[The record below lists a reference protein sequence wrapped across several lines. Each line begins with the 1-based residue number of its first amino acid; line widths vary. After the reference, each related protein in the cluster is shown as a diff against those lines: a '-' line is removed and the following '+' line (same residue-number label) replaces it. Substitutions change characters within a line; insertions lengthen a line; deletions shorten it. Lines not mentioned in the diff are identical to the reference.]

1 MNVYP
6 FLYKH
11 VFSKF
16 DPETMHHLIMV
27 LLRITSRPVISRT
40 LLSRIF
46 FINDQRLAVSA
57 LGLRFPNPIGIA
69 SGFDKNAEA
78 VLALS
83 SLGFGFIEVG
93 TVTPLPQKGNPKP
106 RLFRLLEDRAIINRL
121 GFPNAG
127 CAVVCG
133 NLERVRQSSDVIV
146 AASLG
151 KNRET
156 VLEESVQDYVNC
168 MRALYWYSDLL
179 VINVSSPNMPGLR
192 MLQRR
197 SFLESIATETLA
209 YGRRA
214 AKELGCKE
222 KPILVK
228 ISPDLGEAELD
239 DLLEVVVTSGIAG
252 IIATNTTI
260 RRKSLITEHREE
272 MGGLSGR
279 PLRAISTE
287 LIRLMYTRTGGR
299 VPIIGVGG
307 IFTPLDALEKLAAG
321 ASLLQAS
328 TGFVYQGPNFAKSIN
343 QGLLDFMDS
352 WGIRALQELV
362 GNLDIL
368 EYTQSH
374 LSS

>member
-1 MNVYP
+1 M
-6 FLYKH
+6 
-11 VFSKF
+11 
-16 DPETMHHLIMV
+16 
-27 LLRITSRPVISRT
+27 
-40 LLSRIF
+40 
-46 FINDQRLAVSA
+46 
-57 LGLRFPNPIGIA
+57 
-69 SGFDKNAEA
+69 
-78 VLALS
+78 
-83 SLGFGFIEVG
+83 
-93 TVTPLPQKGNPKP
+93 
-106 RLFRLLEDRAIINRL
+106 
-121 GFPNAG
+121 
-127 CAVVCG
+127 
-133 NLERVRQSSDVIV
+133 
-146 AASLG
+146 
-151 KNRET
+151 
-156 VLEESVQDYVNC
+156 
-168 MRALYWYSDLL
+168 
-179 VINVSSPNMPGLR
+179 
-192 MLQRR
+192 
-197 SFLESIATETLA
+197 ESIATETLA

-321 ASLLQAS
+321 ASLLQAY